1 MRETGRGHMP
11 AYRRATL
18 TSTHRAARNMVSGEC
33 KENCLMARQIK
44 CVCRC
49 GGANHRAYMR
59 RGNKRLDDFNAL
71 ITACDGCESVK
82 LPTANESVGFIES

>member
-1 MRETGRGHMP
+1 MRETGWGHML
-11 AYRRATL
+11 AYRRATP
-18 TSTHRAARNMVSGEC
+18 TSTSQAARNKVLGEC
-33 KENCLMARQIK
+33 NEDCLMAREIK